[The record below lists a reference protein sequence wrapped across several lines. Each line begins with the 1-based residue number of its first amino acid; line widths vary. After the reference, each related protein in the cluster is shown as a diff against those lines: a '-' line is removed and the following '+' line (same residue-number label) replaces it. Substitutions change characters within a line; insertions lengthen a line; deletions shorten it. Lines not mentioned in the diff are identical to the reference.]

1 MSSITRASR
10 EMSREIV
17 ASILELWGALW
28 SVPYKF
34 IALIALVFIYGLV
47 LAVLVG
53 VAAVSFFARLRESW
67 RATDA

>member
-17 ASILELWGALW
+17 AAILELWGALW

-34 IALIALVFIYGLV
+34 LAVIALVCIYGLV

-53 VAAVSFFARLRESW
+53 VAAVSCFARFRESW
-67 RATDA
+67 RGTNA